1 MLAGPDLLV
10 ILGIALIVFG
20 PKKLPE
26 LAKTIGRAM
35 GEFKK
40 TTEEMKESIG
50 IKDLEK
56 MRSNLIGIDLFADL
70 AEKVSASI
78 TNKEGTGDDPISAED
93 SIQGMTSSPAEASIP
108 IGNRKGSE
116 KEKKAKSEGSKD
128 ERPREG
134 VPS

>member
-10 ILGIALIVFG
+10 VLGIALIVFG

-50 IKDLEK
+50 IKGLEE
-56 MRSNLIGIDLFADL
+56 MRGNIGMDLFIDL
-70 AEKVSASI
+70 AEKVSASAADRE
-78 TNKEGTGDDPISAED
+78 TTGDLPTSAE
-93 SIQGMTSSPAEASIP
+93 SP
-108 IGNRKGSE
+108 
-116 KEKKAKSEGSKD
+116 SEGMISPPQ
-128 ERPREG
+128 RH
-134 VPS
+134 PSPLEKGRD

>member
-1 MLAGPDLLV
+1 
-10 ILGIALIVFG
+10 
-20 PKKLPE
+20 
-26 LAKTIGRAM
+26 M

-56 MRSNLIGIDLFADL
+56 MRSSLTGMDLFTDL
-70 AEKVSASI
+70 AEKVSASMANEEE
-78 TNKEGTGDDPISAED
+78 TEDGPTSAED
-93 SIQGMTSSPAEASIP
+93 SIQGMTPPPAEASIP

>member
-10 ILGIALIVFG
+10 VLAIALIVFG

-26 LAKTIGRAM
+26 LAKTIGKAM

-56 MRSNLIGIDLFADL
+56 MRSSLTGMGLFTDL
-70 AEKVSASI
+70 AEKVSASMA
-78 TNKEGTGDDPISAED
+78 NKEATGDGPISAEN
-93 SIQGMTSSPAEASIP
+93 SIQGMTPSPAEASAP
-108 IGNRKGSE
+108 IGNGKGLE
-116 KEKKAKSEGSKD
+116 KEKKAKPEGSQG
-128 ERPREG
+128 ELPREG